1 MHINLNQ
8 FSAFYLAAREKSIT
22 KTAEALHVTQPA
34 VAMQIKSLQKNLGIP
49 FFKKNGNEYPL
60 TEAGKNLFSYADRIC
75 LIFGKSE
82 YTLKSREDFKREAL
96 TIGTTKDFARHIIP
110 ELLLRFQQRFPSMG
124 VSLKVGCSP
133 DIAEGLMAF
142 KYDRGIIGRLPDLTK
157 SGFFAPDRAVA

>member
-22 KTAEALHVTQPA
+22 KTAEALHVIQLA
-34 VAMQIKSLQKNLGIP
+34 VAIQIKSFQKNLGIP
-49 FFKKNGNEYPL
+49 FFKKNGNECPL
-60 TEAGKNLFSYADRIC
+60 TEAGKTLFSYADRIC

-82 YTLKSREDFKREAL
+82 YTLKSREDLKRESL
-96 TIGTTKDFARHIIP
+96 IIGTTKDFARHIIP
-110 ELLLRFQQRFPSMG
+110 GLLLRFQQRFPSMG

-142 KYDRGIIGRLPDLTK
+142 KYDRGIIGGLPDLTI
-157 SGFFAPDRAVA
+157 SRFFAPDRAVT